1 LAKVVYRLLC
11 VLALATASFLAT
23 AQPVELDINATL
35 ATLTADVVDLK
46 DRTLMLQSTQR
57 QLDHSSRSTFS
68 NQAITAL
75 TLQRLALH
83 PKQPLFNSKSSPVE
97 EARRKAILAAALPS
111 LLSTAQGKKL
121 EQEKLEAQRSH
132 LLLALIDTRKS
143 LAEVELFVDTHRPE
157 SGFSQEEVGYAK
169 TALTSLD
176 EELISIEG
184 LLEQPNDVSLTTLVL
199 PQPQPS
205 RLNAIETL
213 RPETANLSKP
223 VALDVIAKFGDAD
236 EQLGTT
242 AKGVYLKTDAQASV
256 VSPQKGLVTFAG
268 DFRGYGKIVIVEHDA
283 THHSVLSGLANLSV
297 NKGEWVRRG
306 QILGY
311 MGTGATKAT
320 QLYYELRI
328 QGVPVDPLPWL
339 NG

>member
-1 LAKVVYRLLC
+1 MVYRLLC
-11 VLALATASFLAT
+11 VLALAAVWFTAT
-23 AQPVELDINATL
+23 AQTVELDINTTL
-35 ATLTADVVDLK
+35 ETLTADVDDLK
-46 DRTLMLQSTQR
+46 DRTLTLQSTQ
-57 QLDHSSRSTFS
+57 QKLEDSSRSTFN

-83 PKQPLFNSKSSPVE
+83 PKQPSFNSKSSPVE
-97 EARRKAILAAALPS
+97 EARRKAILAAALPG

-121 EQEKLEAQRSH
+121 EHEKLEAQRSH
-132 LLLALIDTRKS
+132 LLLALIETRKS
-143 LAEVELFVDTHRPE
+143 LAEVELFVDAHRPE
-157 SGFSQEEVGYAK
+157 SGFSLKEIGLAK

-184 LLEQPNDVSLTTLVL
+184 LLDQPTDTSLTSLAL

-213 RPETANLSKP
+213 RPDTANLSKP
-223 VALDVIAKFGDAD
+223 VTLEVITNFGDAN
-236 EQLGTT
+236 EQLGTV
-242 AKGVYLKTDAQASV
+242 ARGVYLKTDAQASV

-283 THHSVLSGLANLSV
+283 THHSVLSGLTNLSV